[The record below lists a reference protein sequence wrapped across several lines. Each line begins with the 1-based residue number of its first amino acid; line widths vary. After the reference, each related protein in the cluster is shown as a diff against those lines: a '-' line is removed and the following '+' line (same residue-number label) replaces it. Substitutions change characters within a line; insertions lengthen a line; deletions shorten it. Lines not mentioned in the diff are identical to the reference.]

1 MNSNPRSTRVKAST
15 NSNFGIDVNPYRRI
29 NDIITPTPL
38 GRVMIENKDKQ
49 SFFKYNKNNNKKV
62 KKTINNAINHKK
74 YTCNIKCKNSTAGIP
89 ANRIKQVI

>member
-49 SFFKYNKNNNKKV
+49 SFLKYI
-62 KKTINNAINHKK
+62 KTIIKK
-74 YTCNIKCKNSTAGIP
+74 SKRLLIMQLITESTLIL
-89 ANRIKQVI
+89 QH